1 MVTTMVQP
9 PHARNHTNGRKHT
22 HHEHRERE
30 VTGRSEEYGDKS
42 DEDQGSEQHSSHDEE
57 GGPTRFMGKNSE
69 GALKVLVCCGVG
81 ISRNDVNLEVIHL
94 LKHCSEDF
102 SNSSRRIHCSLV
114 VEMAYT
120 AP

>member
-1 MVTTMVQP
+1 MVTTIVHHHM
-9 PHARNHTNGRKHT
+9 HATTPMDEHT
-22 HHEHRERE
+22 HIMSIENE
-30 VTGRSEEYGDKS
+30 KS
-42 DEDQGSEQHSSHDEE
+42 QGEAKSMKTNQTKIRTAKSSSHDEE

-81 ISRNDVNLEVIHL
+81 ISRNDVNLEVTHL
-94 LKHCSEDF
+94 LKHYSEEF
-102 SNSSRRIHCSLV
+102 SNCSRRIHCSLV